1 MDFTS
6 HPSRLL
12 CSCVWT
18 FFCELERTHEFA
30 VISGCFQRWRKHGSQ
45 SLIRCTKPL
54 DPVTNRIEEYLT
66 RATPKRAAGTHLN
79 FELLAGSLS
88 WLSWLRFSYKSV
100 LLVLL
105 IILIFRKKTC
115 PGHQKY
121 WEFCYWVWGWW
132 ISQHAT
138 LAKPWDTASE
148 SLMFGWHGW
157 FAKNFKRLHV

>member
-30 VISGCFQRWRKHGSQ
+30 VISGCFQRWRKHRSQ
-45 SLIRCTKPL
+45 SQIRCTKPL

-88 WLSWLRFSYKSV
+88 WLSWLRFSNLYFWSCLSFLCFGKKHVPDIRSIESFV
-100 LLVLL
+100 IGFEAGGSPSMQLLRNLEMQPQR
-105 IILIFRKKTC
+105 I
-115 PGHQKY
+115 
-121 WEFCYWVWGWW
+121 
-132 ISQHAT
+132 
-138 LAKPWDTASE
+138 
-148 SLMFGWHGW
+148 
-157 FAKNFKRLHV
+157 